1 MSRQHS
7 VPLFL
12 SPDGTQISPCEPVAV
27 NAGAH
32 GYNEEFFQN
41 LVHQFPG
48 VLPISEIDPI
58 FANPVAVCT
67 ELSTPAGPIDNF
79 LVTPGGLPVL
89 VECKLWKNPEG
100 RREVIGQILDYSKEL
115 TKWSCSDLQREVNR
129 RLGKSST
136 TLVDIVRKAGHQA
149 DEIVFNDALTFNL
162 RRGRFLL
169 IILGDGI
176 REGVEAIGEYVQA
189 HAGLHF
195 TFGLIEMPVY
205 QAPSGERIIVPR
217 ILARTHSIIRTVIA
231 VPDGHTVIDSE
242 IEALDNSSGQP
253 LDPIK
258 IEQNEKQ
265 ASFRQQFWEDFISL
279 LKLDDPEQMIPRPGT
294 STNLYFMLGAPG
306 GSAWISVYLGQSTK
320 KAGVF
325 LSYTKGTA
333 GERAV
338 QRLSEY
344 VDDLRRELAGAEI
357 DFRKERPVIALRIAT
372 GDLENAP
379 ERERVLSWL
388 RQHTNDFVNV
398 LRPKVRSALAEI
410 SLDQS

>member
-1 MSRQHS
+1 VNLEKIMSRQHS

-12 SPDGTQISPCEPVAV
+12 SADGTQISPCASLAI

-41 LVHQFPG
+41 LVHRFPG

-58 FANPVAVCT
+58 FANPVSVCT
-67 ELSTPAGPIDNF
+67 ELSTPAGSIDNF
-79 LVTPGGLPVL
+79 LVTASGLPVL

-115 TKWSCSDLQREVNR
+115 SKWSCSDLQREVNR
-129 RLGKSST
+129 RLGKTST
-136 TLVDIVRKAGHQA
+136 PIVDIVRGAGHDV

-205 QAPSGERIIVPR
+205 QTPTGDRIIVPR

-231 VPDGHTVIDSE
+231 VPDGHAIADGEIAGLENPSE
-242 IEALDNSSGQP
+242 QLM
-253 LDPIK
+253 DPIK
-258 IEQNEKQ
+258 IEQNERQ
-265 ASFRQQFWEDFISL
+265 AAFRLRFWEEFLSHL
-279 LKLDDPEQMIPRPGT
+279 ELDDPEQMVPRPGK

-306 GSAWISVYLGQSTK
+306 GGQS
-320 KAGVF
+320 G
-325 LSYTKGTA
+325 
-333 GERAV
+333 
-338 QRLSEY
+338 
-344 VDDLRRELAGAEI
+344 
-357 DFRKERPVIALRIAT
+357 
-372 GDLENAP
+372 
-379 ERERVLSWL
+379 
-388 RQHTNDFVNV
+388 
-398 LRPKVRSALAEI
+398 SASI
-410 SLDQS
+410 